1 MDSAFSRFSGFEL
14 FAWAALGEE
23 RLRERIEHE
32 LDRRAVRA
40 LVRRL
45 LREPL
50 RQARASASRPMV
62 ALAV

>member
-14 FAWAALGEE
+14 FICAALGED
-23 RLRERIEHE
+23 RLRARIEHE

-50 RQARASASRPMV
+50 REARASAPRPMV
-62 ALAV
+62 AAAV